1 MRRLVAR
8 VVHLFHTNGRRRFST
23 QRQVQLKV
31 TGSDVHTLLL
41 LLLLLLLAGNFT
53 FVRFTVSRR

>member
-41 LLLLLLLAGNFT
+41 LLLLLLAGNFT